1 MNKIESFCLFFF
13 FHELIVL
20 LINATFYAMKT
31 VKAIC
36 SKLTIERHHFE
47 TKLKIISKCNWMRQ
61 KKKSKVKNTRKT
73 CIDTKNDDE
82 SANDATEW
90 CAVSV

>member
-1 MNKIESFCLFFF
+1 
-13 FHELIVL
+13 
-20 LINATFYAMKT
+20 
-31 VKAIC
+31 
-36 SKLTIERHHFE
+36 
-47 TKLKIISKCNWMRQ
+47 MRQ